1 MKKILILADFTKPE
15 SQLTILAK
23 VYYRE
28 LVKLGYSVSTRCI
41 HNSVPPVGDIKC
53 NVCLNF
59 SNKQIRPAISFKDNY
74 EYYDM
79 VISPNYQF
87 GVKKYHGENFNFA
100 GSYIINIPEY
110 IIDDTVCKTSIPL
123 KIKEL
128 QGKYVFYTVNRCY
141 DYSST
146 AKLIQL
152 YMQFCYTRC
161 YFDTSLVICTDRPI
175 DKEILNI
182 KKMIGIYD
190 NIDNYAKPIVIH
202 GSLTD
207 EQRFGIHNACHAFI
221 RTDLETNYLN
231 NELYSISKFICPMHI
246 KAMSEAVENETTLD
260 VSVESYKLYSVQH
273 HLNLLKGVI

>member
-15 SQLTILAK
+15 TQLTTLAT
-23 VYYRE
+23 VYSRE
-28 LVKLGYSVSTRCI
+28 LSKLGYDISTRCI

-59 SNKQIRPAISFKDNY
+59 SDKPAFSASGIKDDY

-87 GVKKYHGENFNFA
+87 GVRRYYNDNFSGA
-100 GSYIINIPEY
+100 YIINVPEY
-110 IIDDTVCKTSIPL
+110 IIDDTVCKTSVPL
-123 KIKEL
+123 KIKDL
-128 QGKYVFYTVNRCY
+128 QGNYVFYTINRCY
-141 DYSST
+141 DYSTT
-146 AKLIQL
+146 AKLIQTFMEF
-152 YMQFCYTRC
+152 YHTKSY
-161 YFDTSLVICTDRPI
+161 YNASLVICTDRPI
-175 DKEILNI
+175 DNEILNI
-182 KKMIGIYD
+182 KKMLDIYD

-221 RTDLETNYLN
+221 KTDLKTNYLN
-231 NELYSISKFICPMHI
+231 NELYSISKFICPMHVN
-246 KAMSEAVENETTLD
+246 AMCDAVKNETTLD